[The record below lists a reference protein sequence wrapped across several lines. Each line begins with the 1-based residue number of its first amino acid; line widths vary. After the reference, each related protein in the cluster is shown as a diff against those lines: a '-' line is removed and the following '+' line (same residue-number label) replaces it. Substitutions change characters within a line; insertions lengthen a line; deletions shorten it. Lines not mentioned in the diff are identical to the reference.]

1 MFTGLIEARGRV
13 VAIRRTREGA
23 RVRIAASF
31 AGELSRGESVS
42 VDGVCLT
49 VSERS
54 TDGFEADVMART
66 LSLTTLGSRRRG
78 AEVNLERALKL
89 GDRLGGHMVTG
100 HVDGVAAVVELG
112 AGIGAEGCEV
122 VLELPPLLMRH
133 VAARG
138 SIAIDGVSLT
148 VAAVDGTRVTVSL
161 IPETLEAMVA
171 GRYRPGTRVNVETDV
186 AAKYQESLQRNGTG
200 EEPAGGGITIERLS
214 ELGFAGQDTRS
225 NKQ

>member
-1 MFTGLIEARGRV
+1 M
-13 VAIRRTREGA
+13 
-23 RVRIAASF
+23 RIAAPF

-49 VSERS
+49 VTGRS
-54 TDGFEADVMART
+54 ADGFEADVMART
-66 LSLTTLGSRRRG
+66 LSLTTLGSRPRG

-100 HVDGVAAVVELG
+100 HVDGVATVVEVATG
-112 AGIGAEGCEV
+112 TEGRDV
-122 VLELPPLLMRH
+122 VLELPAPLMRH
-133 VAARG
+133 VAERG
-138 SIAIDGVSLT
+138 SIAIDGASLT
-148 VAAVDGTRVTVSL
+148 VAAVEGTRVTVSL
-161 IPETLEAMVA
+161 IPETLEATVA

-200 EEPAGGGITIERLS
+200 EEPARGGITIERLT

-225 NKQ
+225 NEQ